1 MLSGGLGQGV
11 LFSSFRYDR
20 CICIF
25 ILPTQSMIRLGVG
38 SGIVF
43 SSLFKSLARDV
54 SRLLSVRMD
63 WKGREGKGDR

>member
-1 MLSGGLGQGV
+1 
-11 LFSSFRYDR
+11 
-20 CICIF
+20 
-25 ILPTQSMIRLGVG
+25 MIRLGVG